1 MFAFDK
7 YRIRNFNLP
16 LILVMSALSILGYT
30 VLQSAVVHDADGP
43 ATTKE
48 QLLGFLL
55 SFVLMLAL
63 TLIDYHFWLKLHGLI
78 WLGMIG
84 ILGLVFTGLGENWNG
99 ATRWLHIP
107 GLGSFQPS
115 EFAKVC
121 LILFFA
127 WYFGYF
133 REKIN
138 RPSVVLMAFGFFAL
152 PAVLIF
158 LEPDLSTT
166 ATFALIFLVLIFVA
180 GISWKWIGGMALGL
194 IPIAGF
200 LVWDSLQENPRVLK
214 RYMLNRIL
222 GFLNPDN
229 VEYSNL
235 NNQQAKA
242 AMAIASGKLHG
253 KGLFNASFD
262 SVKNGNFLSEEN
274 CDFIFA
280 VVGEEL
286 GFIGTCAVIL
296 LFAILVFICFRA
308 AAKARDIQGRII
320 CAGVG
325 TLIGLQVFINIGVCS
340 GLLPNT
346 GVVLPF
352 FSAGLSSLV
361 CTFTAL
367 GLVMNVSLQRPDRAE
382 QR

>member
-1 MFAFDK
+1 MFAFEK
-7 YRIRNFNLP
+7 YRLRNFNLP
-16 LILVMSALSILGYT
+16 LMLVIIALSILGFT
-30 VLQSAVVHDADGP
+30 VLQSAVIHDADGP
-43 ATTKE
+43 STIRE
-48 QLLGFLL
+48 QMIGFLL
-55 SFVLMLAL
+55 SFLLLLAL
-63 TLIDYHFWLKLHGLI
+63 TLIDYHVWLKLHGII

-84 ILGLVFTGLGENWNG
+84 ILGLIFTGLGETWNG
-99 ATRWLHIP
+99 ATRWLRVP

-127 WYFGYF
+127 WFFGYF
-133 REKIN
+133 KEKIN
-138 RPSVVLMAFGFFAL
+138 RPSIILLAICFFAL
-152 PAVLIF
+152 PAFLIF
-158 LEPDLSTT
+158 MEPDLSTT
-166 ATFALIFLVLIFVA
+166 ATFALIFLVMIFVA

-194 IPIAGF
+194 IPAAGF
-200 LVWDSLQENPRVLK
+200 LIWDSLQENPKVLK
-214 RYMLNRIL
+214 RYMLNRIVS
-222 GFLNPDN
+222 FLNPEN
-229 VEYSNL
+229 AEYSNL
-235 NNQQAKA
+235 NNQQLKA
-242 AMAIASGKLHG
+242 ALAISSGKLHG
-253 KGLFNASFD
+253 KGLFNADFN

-296 LFAILVFICFRA
+296 LFALLVFICFRTASRA
-308 AAKARDIQGRII
+308 ADLQGRII

-361 CTFTAL
+361 CSFTAL
-367 GLVMNVSLQRPDRAE
+367 GMVMNVALQRSDPSER
-382 QR
+382 R